1 MSKVFDFDIEKIDY
15 IVKRSYRCKD
25 RSSISNDYSYR
36 LLYVLSGEVAF
47 YFNDGTTK
55 LKTGDLVFLK
65 PKSDYVAEV
74 LSEEDYNFITVSF
87 LAGGDFS
94 WLKSP
99 LLVAHNENLISE
111 FSTAY
116 DMYEFQDDLFII
128 KAKSLIYNAVH
139 KTISFNEKNV
149 STFDEID
156 KALDYIKSNY
166 MNKISLLE
174 IAEVSGCS
182 LSHFKFK
189 FFQKTKTSPMKF
201 LNEFRLNRAEDLLK
215 SGLYNVSETAN
226 LCGFN
231 NVHYFSNA
239 FKKFFGISPK
249 TYLSKKHK

>member
-1 MSKVFDFDIEKIDY
+1 MSKVFDFDIKKIDY
-15 IVKRSYRCKD
+15 IVKRNYRYKD
-25 RSSISNDYSYR
+25 RYSISNDYSYR
-36 LLYVLSGEVAF
+36 LFYVISGEVAF

-55 LKTGDLVFLK
+55 LKTGDLVLLK

-74 LSEEDYNFITVSF
+74 LSGEDYNFITVSF
-87 LAGGDFS
+87 VAHGDFS
-94 WLKSP
+94 WIKSS
-99 LLVAHNENLISE
+99 LLLTHSENLISE
-111 FSTAY
+111 FTTAY
-116 DMYEFQDDLFII
+116 DMYEFQDEMVLI
-128 KAKSLIYNAVH
+128 KAKALIYNSIH
-139 KTISFNEKNV
+139 RLISHNSKDN
-149 STFDEID
+149 SSYDEVE
-156 KALDYIKSNY
+156 KALAYIKSNY

-189 FFQKTKTSPMKF
+189 FFQKTKTSPIKF

-231 NVHYFSNA
+231 NVHYFSNS
-239 FKKFFGISPK
+239 FKKFFGIPPK